1 MGADVFSLLKRKAE
15 EYEEQVRD
23 YLADGSISSME
34 QYSRI
39 VGRLEGIALMY
50 QEIKAIEQRFIE
62 D

>member
-1 MGADVFSLLKRKAE
+1 MEADVFSLLKRKAE